1 MHSTDSYI
9 IVIGHNRYGELG
21 LSNKDESNQLQYMTN
36 EMNITGIHPGY
47 RFTIYR
53 DGNDNYFACGCN
65 ENGEC
70 GIGEDPYLKMVL
82 KPTKLGLNAL
92 DIQRVFT
99 STRGSGVFWLSNSN
113 KLYANGSNYL
123 YKLGAPKENHYY
135 FQPQFVKSIPSN
147 DHVVDIQTAFGYS
160 LVLCHHPIRRDLIIN
175 GWLRRNIHHDIIP
188 CDLIILIQMF
198 YGIMSTLYATI
209 KSGDGGNG
217 LGSDSLPI
225 WQQTNPLQA
234 RMDTYWKRIETLQN
248 AQIVKIR
255 TGSAHSLFLDISGD
269 VYSCGWNRFGQLG
282 LSHTRIENIPKLI
295 RYFVEKK
302 IEIRDIA
309 CGSRH
314 NLAIDA
320 HHRVYAWGNNNAKQ
334 CDPKSNTLQFVVP
347 TLISAFTDCVI
358 KRIECGAWHSCVVTE
373 DGKYYLFGS
382 PQHNMC
388 GVSEDDSDGVSLL
401 NHKICTLLEDPQA
414 RIDGIRLGW
423 NNTHIMVRSTTEN
436 ALKETKDQIG
446 CDHDIVM
453 TETMMG
459 YEFDEEDEEGNN
471 NSVTLMGS
479 VTDPNQA
486 IVFNDD
492 NNSDHDMN
500 DCCAD
505 QNTGETLLG
514 YTNVDL

>member
-53 DGNDNYFACGCN
+53 DGNDNYFACGSN

-175 GWLRRNIHHDIIP
+175 GWLRRNIHHDIVP
-188 CDLIILIQMF
+188 YDLIVLIQMF
-198 YGIMSTLYATI
+198 YGIISTLYATI

-217 LGSDSLPI
+217 LGTDSGYIL
-225 WQQTNPLQA
+225 A
-234 RMDTYWKRIETLQN
+234 RNDIYWKRIETLRN

-255 TGSAHSLFLDISGD
+255 TGSAHSLFLDISGN

-282 LSHTRIENIPKLI
+282 LSHTRNENIPTI
-295 RYFVEKK
+295 IQYFITNK
-302 IEIRDIA
+302 IEIHDIA

-320 HHRVYAWGNNNAKQ
+320 YNRVYAWGNNNAKQ
-334 CDPKSNTLQFVVP
+334 CDPKSDTLQFMVP
-347 TLISAFTDCVI
+347 TLISAFQDIVI

-382 PQHNMC
+382 QQHNMC
-388 GVSEDDSDGVSLL
+388 AVSEDDTDGMSLL
-401 NHKICTLLEDPQA
+401 NDKICTLLEDPQA
-414 RIDGIRLGW
+414 RIDDIRLGW
-423 NNTHIMVRSTTEN
+423 NNTHIMVRSATQN

-446 CDHDIVM
+446 YDHDIVM

-459 YEFDEEDEEGNN
+459 YEVDDDTLLVFDEENKEEEGNN
-471 NSVTLMGS
+471 NSITLMGS
-479 VTDPNQA
+479 VTDANQA

-492 NNSDHDMN
+492 NNSDHEMN
-500 DCCAD
+500 A

-514 YTNVDL
+514 YTNFDV